1 MSRPGPDVTFRCLAV
16 SHATQPNN
24 FAAWQ
29 SMSRGLVRNR
39 DILAARHSCQC
50 ARQAPLRDEIRGMCP
65 FACVERLAP
74 HCATADPLCLS
85 GPSGPGGAR
94 MPKLARCHRTVS
106 LAGPLRAAA
115 DTMQPWTGGAPA
127 GAQPRAGFPATGSLV
142 QSAEKPASSAAM
154 MICTSSDVSTSGG
167 DINRF
172 GPAARTIAP
181 FS

>member
-1 MSRPGPDVTFRCLAV
+1 MSRPGPDVTLRCLAV

-50 ARQAPLRDEIRGMCP
+50 ARQAPLRDEICGMCP
-65 FACVERLAP
+65 FTCVERLAQ
-74 HCATADPLCLS
+74 HSVTADPLCPS

-94 MPKLARCHRTVS
+94 MPKPAHCHRTVS
-106 LAGPLRAAA
+106 FAGPLRAATGA
-115 DTMQPWTGGAPA
+115 MQSWTGSAPA
-127 GAQPRAGFPATGSLV
+127 WAQFRAGLPTTRSLV
-142 QSAEKPASSAAM
+142 QSAEKPASSAAR
-154 MICTSSDVSTSGG
+154 MICTSSDVSTRGG
-167 DINRF
+167 DISRF